1 MRKLGSFLKIVV
13 GLYILIG
20 SFGLALASDFKLP
33 NYQYEKSKEPIWL
46 VDKLPL
52 KGDLTISFD
61 FSLGKD
67 FSAESSSQ
75 YQGLFQT
82 SEGNTGVRLEID
94 TKGQTWNLI
103 IGDITG
109 KYTSYNLGKLP
120 EIGVLTKVKI
130 QIVNQSVDAKDSL
143 TVLINDKKTVYDNL
157 NLSDFITNKVNIG
170 YGYSVD
176 RKFHG
181 SISNFIIRR

>member
-1 MRKLGSFLKIVV
+1 MCKLSATLKILV
-13 GLYILIG
+13 GLTILLG
-20 SFGLALASDFKLP
+20 SFGLALAGDFKLP
-33 NYQYEKSKEPIWL
+33 NYQYEKSKEPKWL

-82 SEGNTGVRLEID
+82 SEGNTGVRLEMD
-94 TKGQTWNLI
+94 TKRQTWDLV

-109 KYTSYNLGKLP
+109 KYAVYNLGKLP
-120 EIGVLTKVKI
+120 KVDVLTKVKI
-130 QIVNQSVDAKDSL
+130 QIVNQSVDSKDSV
-143 TVLINDKKTVYDNL
+143 TVVVNDKKSVFDNL
-157 NLSDFITNKVNIG
+157 NLNDIN
-170 YGYSVD
+170 
-176 RKFHG
+176 
-181 SISNFIIRR
+181 